1 QTQRADIKKEIQ
13 YIKSQDRLPIRRFGE
28 KHVEVFSSS
37 IVELIQTKDEEAKKV
52 LFSNLLRDVTVY
64 ADNIVMSGS
73 KLKMLSMV
81 SKMKGGTSNLV
92 PPFISNWRRD
102 RDLNPRYAINV

>member
-1 QTQRADIKKEIQ
+1 MESTYEQVALRESLLDDSYASYIESLQTQRADIKKEIQ

-52 LFSNLLRDVTVY
+52 LFSNLL
-64 ADNIVMSGS
+64 
-73 KLKMLSMV
+73 
-81 SKMKGGTSNLV
+81 
-92 PPFISNWRRD
+92 
-102 RDLNPRYAINV
+102 